1 MSSSPADGGALQIF
15 INRRP
20 VDAAAALG
28 LAAGGSATGADIAG
42 LAGIPADNAVVE
54 WQAGPDDIRP
64 GRPGGDRVDR
74 ARHAVPGDAGF
85 RAGRGGP
92 VSPAEGGPAGLRPT
106 RRCR

>member
-64 GRPGGDRVDR
+64 VGREETVSIAPGMQFLVTREFVLGGA
-74 ARHAVPGDAGF
+74 AR
-85 RAGRGGP
+85 
-92 VSPAEGGPAGLRPT
+92 
-106 RRCR
+106 